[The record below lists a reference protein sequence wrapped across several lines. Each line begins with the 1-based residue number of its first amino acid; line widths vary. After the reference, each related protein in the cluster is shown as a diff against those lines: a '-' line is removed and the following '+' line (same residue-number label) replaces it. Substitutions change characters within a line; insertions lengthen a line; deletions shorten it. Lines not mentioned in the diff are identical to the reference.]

1 MSSSIGLYS
10 YYVQKIIS
18 YIDYLHKNRCAQSI
32 SIPISIIM
40 LLLNSSFIFFLINV
54 VFVSVFFF
62 YIFFLISLTNR
73 WYHMSP
79 KMAKFRRLK
88 DLKHSKK
95 NRYRERQTEIE
106 RGRNE
111 HFEIRLSWRKLGLE
125 NTKLLLG
132 ACAYVCACMHVCESV
147 RACVVVSVCRLCVLQ
162 SAALACCCSC
172 CWCSLSVIFGD

>member
-1 MSSSIGLYS
+1 
-10 YYVQKIIS
+10 
-18 YIDYLHKNRCAQSI
+18 
-32 SIPISIIM
+32 M

-54 VFVSVFFF
+54 VFVSVFF

-106 RGRNE
+106 RGRNGD
-111 HFEIRLSWRKLGLE
+111 FEIRLSWRKLWLE
-125 NTKLLLG
+125 NTKLLLLLG
-132 ACAYVCACMHVCESV
+132 ACAYVCACMHVWEC
-147 RACVVVSVCRLCVLQ
+147 ACVCGCLCVQ
-162 SAALACCCSC
+162 VVCSSVSCSC
-172 CWCSLSVIFGD
+172 LLLFLLLVFAFGDLRGLSSKVASLS